1 MEIVYILS
9 SDLSRREK
17 RPYGGGCVE
26 LLLVD
31 DALYLLQG
39 QISCDG
45 DDGKFIFFLTHQ
57 YKFLFFVFVP
67 FQINDGLF
75 AFIVYAHQFLVAV
88 LGTDE
93 GSPDKPGGLS
103 IQLCKSEKKEFY
115 IRYSS

>member
-75 AFIVYAHQFLVAV
+75 AFIVYA
-88 LGTDE
+88 
-93 GSPDKPGGLS
+93 
-103 IQLCKSEKKEFY
+103 I
-115 IRYSS
+115 SSS

>member
-45 DDGKFIFFLTHQ
+45 DDK
-57 YKFLFFVFVP
+57 V
-67 FQINDGLF
+67 DR
-75 AFIVYAHQFLVAV
+75 
-88 LGTDE
+88 
-93 GSPDKPGGLS
+93 
-103 IQLCKSEKKEFY
+103 KST
-115 IRYSS
+115 RLNSSHNA

>member
-45 DDGKFIFFLTHQ
+45 DDGKIHFF
-57 YKFLFFVFVP
+57 
-67 FQINDGLF
+67 
-75 AFIVYAHQFLVAV
+75 
-88 LGTDE
+88 
-93 GSPDKPGGLS
+93 S
-103 IQLCKSEKKEFY
+103 
-115 IRYSS
+115 

>member
-45 DDGKFIFFLTHQ
+45 DDGKFIFFILKRSIGHEI
-57 YKFLFFVFVP
+57 FPFFFVIVGNESYATS
-67 FQINDGLF
+67 NDEL
-75 AFIVYAHQFLVAV
+75 IVSYNRFNNIV
-88 LGTDE
+88 
-93 GSPDKPGGLS
+93 
-103 IQLCKSEKKEFY
+103 
-115 IRYSS
+115 